1 MKKLLI
7 CALAMALLAAAGCH
21 VSDYAVIT
29 DDRGGFS
36 GVIRTGH
43 DAYLV
48 PTGQVATT
56 GADGSDEIINLV
68 YQSGFGDQRLSS
80 KNNFDPTASVLFVDQ
95 QYCDWR
101 FLDCHLA
108 QSWNPAIGP
117 DDPFDYEG
125 FTDCAGFDSLS
136 LLVDQSASR
145 IGECGDRF
153 WSHQDLAHNQ
163 NWADIFA
170 NLPTT
175 TWRGEPAYIFSLN
188 AGTMNITLNS
198 DIDVPMLGSSQA
210 FLNND
215 MQLVMPIGGPQIAM
229 LKYFRGVMQSQGNTM
244 EAVITYNGVETTPFQ
259 IHALEGG
266 INARIQNGF

>member
-21 VSDYAVIT
+21 VTDYAVIT

-56 GADGSDEIINLV
+56 GADGSDELINLV
-68 YQSGFGDQRLSS
+68 YQSGFGDQRLST

-101 FLDCHLA
+101 FLDCHIA
-108 QSWNPAIGP
+108 QSWNPASGP

-153 WSHQDLAHNQ
+153 WSHQDLANNQ
-163 NWADIFA
+163 NWADLFA
-170 NLPTT
+170 SLPTT
-175 TWRGEPAYIFSLN
+175 TWRGDPAYVVNMN
-188 AGTMNITLNS
+188 AAKMAITLNGE
-198 DIDVPMLGSSQA
+198 V
-210 FLNND
+210 N
-215 MQLVMPIGGPQIAM
+215 MPIVGNSVGFMDEEMRFVLPLNGQHRIMLQYMRTFIDQNGPA
-229 LKYFRGVMQSQGNTM
+229 M
-244 EAVITYNGVETTPFQ
+244 EATISYDGVETTPFQ
-259 IHALEGG
+259 IYGVQGG